1 MRLLIREILSM
12 IHVWFLSRRRLW
24 ETEII
29 KGGCIKE
36 FQAMPFDVSFLEH
49 MVFIHWSVVVGVLKK
64 RE

>member
-1 MRLLIREILSM
+1 MRLLREILSM
-12 IHVWFLSRRRLW
+12 IHAWFLSRRRLW

-36 FQAMPFDVSFLEH
+36 FQAVPFDVSFLEH
-49 MVFIHWSVVVGVLKK
+49 MVFIHWSVVVGVLQK

>member
-1 MRLLIREILSM
+1 M
-12 IHVWFLSRRRLW
+12 VLSRRRLW

-36 FQAMPFDVSFLEH
+36 FQAVPFDVSFLEH